1 MLSSSK
7 LKTGLNKRKDLDN
20 RDQVPENVDKTI
32 PEQDTVDPKK
42 VEERNE
48 DEESEEEITDSLNE
62 SLIDGFS
69 DSLRSEENRDGLN
82 QGREAGVEESGA
94 STDTSLEKQ
103 RRWRIKKLSTIIIVF
118 TCRNCRTE
126 HFIPLFIYSYIE
138 KL

>member
-103 RRWRIKKLSTIIIVF
+103 RR
-118 TCRNCRTE
+118 
-126 HFIPLFIYSYIE
+126 
-138 KL
+138 